1 MKLVDKLIA
10 GIESQDIRSIARA
23 ISLVEDSVIENDGL
37 RDVLYLMERLYP
49 KGGRASI
56 VGVTGA
62 PGSGKSTLVDVLALE
77 FAKVGKKVAV
87 LAIDPTSPFTGGAIL
102 GDRIRMMR
110 SLENPQIF
118 MRSMATRGA
127 LGGLARATY
136 EALTVLD
143 AAGYDLILVETVG
156 VGQVEVDVVRTVDT
170 CMVVLVPGMGDAV
183 QTFKAGIIEIADLF
197 VINKADREGADLVQ
211 RDLNLLLSLAN
222 YSDASWKPP
231 IQQTVATEAKGVA
244 ALLDSIQKHTQ
255 WLKSS
260 SEGADRRRR
269 IIKEAILRG
278 AGEQLL
284 ARAMQNQESL
294 LTQLVEKC
302 LERKLDP
309 ISASLRLS
317 DRT

>member
-1 MKLVDKLIA
+1 MKLVDKLVA
-10 GIESQDIRSIARA
+10 GIKAHDIRSIAKA
-23 ISLVEDSVIENDGL
+23 ISLVEDSVVGKDDL
-37 RDVLYLMERLYP
+37 KDVLHLMEQLYP
-49 KGGRASI
+49 IGGRASI
-56 VGVTGA
+56 VGITGS

-77 FAKVGKKVAV
+77 FARQGKRVAV

-127 LGGLARATY
+127 LGGLARATF

-183 QTFKAGIIEIADLF
+183 QTFKAGIIEIADVF

-222 YSDASWKPP
+222 YGDDNWKPP
-231 IQQTVATEAKGVA
+231 IQQTVATEGKGVD
-244 ALLDSIQKHTQ
+244 ALLNSIQKHTE

-260 SEGADRRRR
+260 SKGADRRRR

-284 ARAMQNQESL
+284 ARAVRSHDVL
-294 LTQLVEKC
+294 LTELVEKC
-302 LERKLDP
+302 FERKLDP
-309 ISASLRLS
+309 ISASRRL
-317 DRT
+317 TGY

>member
-1 MKLVDKLIA
+1 MNLVDKLVA
-10 GIESQDIRSIARA
+10 GIEAHDTRSIAKA
-23 ISLVEDSVIENDGL
+23 ISLVEDSINGQDEL
-37 RDVLYLMERLYP
+37 KDVLYLMERLYP
-49 KGGRASI
+49 KGGRATI

-77 FAKVGKKVAV
+77 FARQGKRVAV

-110 SLENPQIF
+110 SLENPHIF

-143 AAGYDLILVETVG
+143 ASGYDLILVETVG
-156 VGQVEVDVVRTVDT
+156 VGQVEVDVVRTVDS

-183 QTFKAGIIEIADLF
+183 QTFKAGIIEIADVF
-197 VINKADREGADLVQ
+197 VINKADRDGADLVQ

-222 YSDASWKPP
+222 YSEDSWKPP
-231 IQQTVATEAKGVA
+231 IQQTVATEGSGLN
-244 ALLDSIQKHTQ
+244 ALLSDIQQHTD
-255 WLKSS
+255 WLKLSS
-260 SEGADRRRR
+260 QGAERRKR

-284 ARAMQNQESL
+284 ARAIKSQGAL
-294 LTQLVEKC
+294 LDDLVERC
-302 LERKLDP
+302 LQRKLDP
-309 ISASLRLS
+309 ISASMVLS
-317 DRT
+317 GY

>member
-1 MKLVDKLIA
+1 MNLVDKLVA
-10 GIESQDIRSIARA
+10 GIEAHDTRSIAKA
-23 ISLVEDSVIENDGL
+23 ISLVEDSINGQDEL
-37 RDVLYLMERLYP
+37 KDVLYLMERLYP
-49 KGGRASI
+49 KSGRATI

-77 FAKVGKKVAV
+77 FARQGKRVAV

-143 AAGYDLILVETVG
+143 ASGYDLILVETVG

-183 QTFKAGIIEIADLF
+183 QTFKAGIIEIADVF
-197 VINKADREGADLVQ
+197 VINKADRDGADLVQ

-222 YSDASWKPP
+222 YSEGNWKPP
-231 IQQTVATEAKGVA
+231 IQQTVATEGSGLN
-244 ALLDSIQKHTQ
+244 ALLSDIQRHTD

-260 SEGADRRRR
+260 SQGAERRKR

-284 ARAMQNQESL
+284 ARAIKSQGAL
-294 LTQLVEKC
+294 LDDLVERC
-302 LERKLDP
+302 LQRKLDP
-309 ISASLRLS
+309 ISASMVLS
-317 DRT
+317 GY

>member
-1 MKLVDKLIA
+1 MKLVDKLVA
-10 GIESQDIRSIARA
+10 GIDAHDARSIARA
-23 ISLVEDSVIENDGL
+23 ISLVEDSVVGKDEF

-49 KGGRASI
+49 KGGRATI

-62 PGSGKSTLVDVLALE
+62 PGSGKSTLVDVLAVE
-77 FAKVGKKVAV
+77 FARQGKRVAV

-183 QTFKAGIIEIADLF
+183 QTFKAGIIEIADVF
-197 VINKADREGADLVQ
+197 VINKADRDGADLVQ

-222 YSDASWKPP
+222 YGEGKWKPT
-231 IQQTVATEAKGVA
+231 IQQTVATEGRGLST
-244 ALLDSIQKHTQ
+244 LLSDLQKHHD

-260 SEGADRRRR
+260 SQGAERRKR

-278 AGEQLL
+278 AGEHLL
-284 ARAMQNQESL
+284 ARSVNSQGEL
-294 LTQLVEKC
+294 LNELVDQC
-302 LERKLDP
+302 LSRKLDP
-309 ISASLRLS
+309 ISASLRLAGY
-317 DRT
+317 